1 MPAQVKFTMKKS
13 SAVTIPMSG
22 ANGIKKSVCFTGYI
36 DVGDELC
43 WWQLLDVDDGFGSLC
58 HQQTLSFNIG
68 VGHQQPK
75 DVTNIEIMSLT
86 SKNCHQESWSKIKS
100 TASTCH
106 QHPLVTKIYVA
117 VYRLFSMKKSQN
129 LATKYKWD
137 SEHCSNTKTNYGNA
151 WCRGTIVQI

>member
-86 SKNCHQESWSKIKS
+86 SKNCHQESLVQDKVNSIHLS
-100 TASTCH
+100 PTSTCH
-106 QHPLVTKIYVA
+106 QNLCSRLPTLFNEKITK
-117 VYRLFSMKKSQN
+117 FSN
-129 LATKYKWD
+129 
-137 SEHCSNTKTNYGNA
+137 
-151 WCRGTIVQI
+151 QI